1 MAKQDLLC
9 TMSLKP
15 CRPSKESKQ
24 SAGIF
29 AERSLKR
36 NTHLGKWPQITYP
49 CIIGLEE
56 ALAFNASMAQNAS
69 LPWCALTEM
78 LTFRALS
85 HLRADL
91 TFAANFPEHRPSSL
105 PRRIIVSKK
114 AYHHAISRATFPPS
128 LQTKRP

>member
-69 LPWCALTEM
+69 LPWYALTEM
-78 LTFRALS
+78 LTFRELS
-85 HLRADL
+85 QEGADL
-91 TFAANFPEHRPSSL
+91 TFAVNFPEHRPRSL
-105 PRRIIVSKK
+105 PRRIIVRT
-114 AYHHAISRATFPPS
+114 AYHHPISSATFPPS
-128 LQTKRP
+128 LQTKQP